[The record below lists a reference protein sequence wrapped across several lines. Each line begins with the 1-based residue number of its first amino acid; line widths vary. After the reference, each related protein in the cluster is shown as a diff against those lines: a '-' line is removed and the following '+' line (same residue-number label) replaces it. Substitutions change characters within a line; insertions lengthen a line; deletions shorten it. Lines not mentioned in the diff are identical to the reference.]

1 MVRRVREEDCA
12 RKLFIS
18 DLQTGPR
25 PTSMGLREL
34 LIPREKVFF
43 QLLEQESK
51 NVLAGAEALSDL
63 IQNFERLVEMR
74 NRLKEIERQG
84 DDIVHSIYDRLVK
97 TFITPI
103 DREDI
108 SKLASLY
115 DDVLDYTYAVANR
128 LYLYEIRTP
137 TEPMKRFADLVFKSV
152 QEIDFAF
159 ASIQRIKAPE
169 VESRIIEVDRLENE
183 ADVVLNE
190 SVADL
195 FKTNDAIT
203 IIKLKE
209 IYELME
215 TITDKCEDVV
225 QVIRDIILEY
235 S

>member
-1 MVRRVREEDCA
+1 M
-12 RKLFIS
+12 
-18 DLQTGPR
+18 DLK
-25 PTSMGLREL
+25 EL
-34 LIPREKVFF
+34 LIPQEKIFF

-51 NVLAGAEALSDL
+51 NVLAGALALDDL
-63 IQNFERLVEMR
+63 VQNFDQLANKR
-74 NRLKEIERQG
+74 NKIKDIEHQG
-84 DDIVHSIYDRLVK
+84 DNIVHSIYDRLIK

-115 DDVLDYTYAVANR
+115 DDVLDYIYAAVNR
-128 LYLYEIRTP
+128 LYLYEIGSP
-137 TEPMKRFADLVFKSV
+137 TEPMRKFTELVVKSV
-152 QEIDFAF
+152 REIDFAF
-159 ASIQRIKAPE
+159 ASIQKIKAPE

-190 SVADL
+190 AVAAL

>member
-1 MVRRVREEDCA
+1 
-12 RKLFIS
+12 
-18 DLQTGPR
+18 
-25 PTSMGLREL
+25 MGLREL
-34 LIPREKVFF
+34 LIPQEKIFF

-51 NVLAGAEALSDL
+51 NVLAGALAFNDL
-63 IQNFERLVEMR
+63 VQNFDQLADKRD
-74 NRLKEIERQG
+74 KIKDIEHQG
-84 DDIVHSIYDRLVK
+84 DNIVHSIYDRLIK

-115 DDVLDYTYAVANR
+115 DDVLDYIYAAVNR
-128 LYLYEIRTP
+128 LYLYEISSP
-137 TEPMKRFADLVFKSV
+137 TEPMRRFTELVVKSV
-152 QEIDFAF
+152 QEIDFAL
-159 ASIQRIKAPE
+159 ASIHKIKAPE
-169 VESRIIEVDRLENE
+169 IESRIIEVDRLENE

-190 SVADL
+190 AVADL
-195 FKTNDAIT
+195 FKTNDAIS

>member
-1 MVRRVREEDCA
+1 MSRRFS
-12 RKLFIS
+12 L
-18 DLQTGPR
+18 
-25 PTSMGLREL
+25 GLKEL
-34 LIPREKVFF
+34 LIPQEKIFF
-43 QLLEQESK
+43 ELLEQESK
-51 NVLAGAEALSDL
+51 NVLAGAFALDDL
-63 IQNFERLVEMR
+63 VQNFDQLADKR
-74 NRLKEIERQG
+74 NKIKDIEHQG
-84 DDIVHSIYDRLVK
+84 DNIVHSIYDRLIK

-115 DDVLDYTYAVANR
+115 DDVLDYIYAAVNR
-128 LYLYEIRTP
+128 LYLYEISSP
-137 TEPMKRFADLVFKSV
+137 TEPMRKFTELVVKSV
-152 QEIDFAF
+152 REIDFAF
-159 ASIQRIKAPE
+159 ASIQKIKAPE

-190 SVADL
+190 AVAAL

>member
-1 MVRRVREEDCA
+1 MSRRFS
-12 RKLFIS
+12 L
-18 DLQTGPR
+18 
-25 PTSMGLREL
+25 GLKEL
-34 LIPREKVFF
+34 LIPQEKIFF
-43 QLLEQESK
+43 ELLEQESK
-51 NVLAGAEALSDL
+51 NVLAGALALDDL
-63 IQNFERLVEMR
+63 VQNFDQLADKR
-74 NRLKEIERQG
+74 NKIKDIEHQG
-84 DDIVHSIYDRLVK
+84 DNIVHSIYDRLIK

-115 DDVLDYTYAVANR
+115 DDVLDYIYAAVNR
-128 LYLYEIRTP
+128 LYLYEISSP
-137 TEPMKRFADLVFKSV
+137 TEPMRKFTELVVKSV
-152 QEIDFAF
+152 REIDFAF
-159 ASIQRIKAPE
+159 ASIQKIKAPE

-190 SVADL
+190 AVAAL
-195 FKTNDAIT
+195 FKTNDAIM

>member
-1 MVRRVREEDCA
+1 MFEPANVPS
-12 RKLFIS
+12 IS
-18 DLQTGPR
+18 L
-25 PTSMGLREL
+25 GLKEL
-34 LIPREKVFF
+34 LIPQEKIFF

-51 NVLAGAEALSDL
+51 NVLAGALALDDL
-63 IQNFERLVEMR
+63 VQNFDQLADKR
-74 NRLKEIERQG
+74 NKIKDIEHQG
-84 DDIVHSIYDRLVK
+84 DNIVHSIYDRLIK

-115 DDVLDYTYAVANR
+115 DDVLDYIYAAVNR
-128 LYLYEIRTP
+128 LYLYEISSP
-137 TEPMKRFADLVFKSV
+137 TEPMRKFTELVVKSV
-152 QEIDFAF
+152 REIDFAF
-159 ASIQRIKAPE
+159 ASIQKIKAPE

-190 SVADL
+190 AVAAL

>member
-1 MVRRVREEDCA
+1 MV
-12 RKLFIS
+12 
-18 DLQTGPR
+18 
-25 PTSMGLREL
+25 LREL
-34 LIPREKVFF
+34 LIPREKIFF
-43 QLLEQESK
+43 QLLELESK
-51 NVLAGAEALSDL
+51 NVLAGAHALNDL
-63 IQNFERLVEMR
+63 IQNFDRLAEKR
-74 NRLKEIERQG
+74 NKIKDIEHDG
-84 DDIVHSIYDRLVK
+84 DNIVHSIWDQLVK

-115 DDVLDYTYAVANR
+115 DDVLDYIEAVANR
-128 LYLYEIRTP
+128 LYLYEVRSP
-137 TEPMKRFADLVFKSV
+137 TEPMRRFTDIVVKSV
-152 QEIDFAF
+152 EEIDFAF
-159 ASIQRIKAPE
+159 ASIQKIKAGE

-190 SVADL
+190 SVAAL
-195 FKTNDAIT
+195 FKTNDAIA

>member
-1 MVRRVREEDCA
+1 
-12 RKLFIS
+12 
-18 DLQTGPR
+18 
-25 PTSMGLREL
+25 MGLREL
-34 LIPREKVFF
+34 LIPREKIFF

-51 NVLAGAEALSDL
+51 NVLAGALALSDL
-63 IQNFERLVEMR
+63 IQNFDQLARMR
-74 NRLKEIERQG
+74 DKIKDIEHQG
-84 DDIVHSIYDRLVK
+84 DNVVHSIYDNLVK

-115 DDVLDYTYAVANR
+115 DDVLDYIYAVVNR
-128 LYLYEIRTP
+128 LYLYEIDSP
-137 TEPMKRFADLVFKSV
+137 TDPMRRLIDLVVRSV

-159 ASIQRIKAPE
+159 ASIQKIKAPE
-169 VESRIIEVDRLENE
+169 VDSRLNEVDRLENE

-190 SVADL
+190 SVAAL
-195 FKTNDAIT
+195 FKSSDAIT

-209 IYELME
+209 VYELME

>member
-1 MVRRVREEDCA
+1 
-12 RKLFIS
+12 
-18 DLQTGPR
+18 
-25 PTSMGLREL
+25 MGLKEL
-34 LIPREKVFF
+34 LIPQEKIFF
-43 QLLEQESK
+43 ELLEQESK
-51 NVLAGAEALSDL
+51 NVLAGALALDDL
-63 IQNFERLVEMR
+63 VQNFDQLADKR
-74 NRLKEIERQG
+74 NKIKDIEHQG
-84 DDIVHSIYDRLVK
+84 DNIVHSIYDRLIK

-115 DDVLDYTYAVANR
+115 DDVLDYIYAAVNR
-128 LYLYEIRTP
+128 LYLYEISSP
-137 TEPMKRFADLVFKSV
+137 TEPMRKFTELVVKSV
-152 QEIDFAF
+152 REIDFAF
-159 ASIQRIKAPE
+159 ASIQKIKAPE

-190 SVADL
+190 AVAAL

>member
-1 MVRRVREEDCA
+1 MA
-12 RKLFIS
+12 
-18 DLQTGPR
+18 
-25 PTSMGLREL
+25 MGLREI
-34 LIPREKVFF
+34 LIPREKIFF
-43 QLLEQESK
+43 DLLEKESK
-51 NVLAGAEALSDL
+51 NVLAGAYALHDL
-63 IQNFERLVEMR
+63 IDNFEQLALMR
-74 NRLKEIERQG
+74 DKIKQIEHEG
-84 DDIVHSIYDRLVK
+84 DNIVHSIYDRLIK

-128 LYLYEIRTP
+128 LYLYEINSP
-137 TEPMKRFADLVFKSV
+137 TEPMRKLTELVVKSV

-159 ASIQRIKAPE
+159 ASIQKIKAPE

-190 SVADL
+190 SVAAL
-195 FKTNDAIT
+195 FKTNDAIS

-209 IYELME
+209 VYELME

-225 QVIRDIILEY
+225 QVIRGIILEY

>member
-1 MVRRVREEDCA
+1 
-12 RKLFIS
+12 
-18 DLQTGPR
+18 
-25 PTSMGLREL
+25 MGLRDL
-34 LIPREKVFF
+34 LIPKEKIFF

-51 NVLAGAEALSDL
+51 NVLAGAQALSEL
-63 IQNFERLVEMR
+63 IKNFDNLNVMR
-74 NRLKEIERQG
+74 DRIKDIEHKG
-84 DDIVHSIYDRLVK
+84 DDIVHSIYERLVK

-115 DDVLDYTYAVANR
+115 DDVLDYIYAVANR
-128 LYLYEIRTP
+128 LYLYEIKSP
-137 TEPMKRFADLVFKSV
+137 TEPMRRFTDIVVKSV

-159 ASIQRIKAPE
+159 ASIQKIKAPE
-169 VESRIIEVDRLENE
+169 VEARIIEVDRLENE
-183 ADVVLNE
+183 ADEVLNE

-195 FKTNDAIT
+195 FKTSDAVA
-203 IIKLKE
+203 IIKMKE

-215 TITDKCEDVV
+215 AITDRCEDVV

>member
-1 MVRRVREEDCA
+1 MV
-12 RKLFIS
+12 
-18 DLQTGPR
+18 
-25 PTSMGLREL
+25 LREL
-34 LIPREKVFF
+34 LIPREKIFF

-51 NVLAGAEALSDL
+51 NVLAGAHALNDL
-63 IQNFERLVEMR
+63 IQNFDRLAEKR
-74 NRLKEIERQG
+74 NKIKDIEHDG
-84 DDIVHSIYDRLVK
+84 DNIVHSIWDQLVK

-115 DDVLDYTYAVANR
+115 DDVLDYIEAVANR
-128 LYLYEIRTP
+128 LYLYEVRSP
-137 TEPMKRFADLVFKSV
+137 TEPMRRFTDIVVKSV
-152 QEIDFAF
+152 EEIDFAF
-159 ASIQRIKAPE
+159 ASIQKIKAGE

-190 SVADL
+190 SVAAL
-195 FKTNDAIT
+195 FKTNDAIA

>member
-1 MVRRVREEDCA
+1 
-12 RKLFIS
+12 
-18 DLQTGPR
+18 
-25 PTSMGLREL
+25 MGLREV
-34 LIPREKVFF
+34 LIPQEKIFF
-43 QLLEQESK
+43 RLLEQESK
-51 NVLAGAEALSDL
+51 NVLAGAQALKDL
-63 IQNFERLVEMR
+63 IGNFGQLTAKR
-74 NRLKEIERQG
+74 NQIKQIEHHG
-84 DDIVHSIYDRLVK
+84 DEIVHSIYDHLVK

-115 DDVLDYTYAVANR
+115 DDVLDYIYAVVNR
-128 LYLYEIRTP
+128 LYLYEIPSP
-137 TEPMKRFADLVFKSV
+137 TEPMRKFTDIVVKSV

-159 ASIQRIKAPE
+159 ASIQKIKAPV

-183 ADVVLNE
+183 ADVILNE
-190 SVADL
+190 SVAAL
-195 FKTNDAIT
+195 FKSNDAIS

>member
-1 MVRRVREEDCA
+1 MV
-12 RKLFIS
+12 
-18 DLQTGPR
+18 
-25 PTSMGLREL
+25 LREL
-34 LIPREKVFF
+34 LIPREKIFF

-51 NVLAGAEALSDL
+51 NVLAGAHALNDL
-63 IQNFERLVEMR
+63 IQNFDRLAEKR
-74 NRLKEIERQG
+74 NKIKDIEHNG
-84 DDIVHSIYDRLVK
+84 DNIVHSIWDQLVK

-115 DDVLDYTYAVANR
+115 DDVLDYIEAVANR
-128 LYLYEIRTP
+128 LYLYEVRSP
-137 TEPMKRFADLVFKSV
+137 TEPMRRFTDIVVKSV

-159 ASIQRIKAPE
+159 ASIQKIKAGE

-190 SVADL
+190 SVAAL
-195 FKTNDAIT
+195 FKTNDAIA